1 MHTILDRGAQ
11 ADELDPITKDLA
23 DFTQTARGE
32 VRAWDQVGS
41 EQVGQGRRI
50 DAIGL
55 DPGRGDGPRLQ
66 WVSKHD
72 LSSVVL
78 ERVSEHWPDP
88 ASLEHHLGRF
98 DALSQ
103 QASQALGVVSDPTL
117 AEQRAPFV
125 KPREDRVPLVNIQP
139 EVLHDHLPRAD
150 LRTPRVPPLSCRWLS
165 WHHLS
170 ELRSSSPLP
179 RDRRAAEGDSRVV
192 RGSRLSELH
201 ETVSFNL
208 AAQVG
213 NSFVGDHHQGVC
225 TKHGPAP
232 SAARIAATGHSPAA
246 PTASGRRPQTPR
258 GFPRRPE
265 WPQG

>member
-72 LSSVVL
+72 
-78 ERVSEHWPDP
+78 
-88 ASLEHHLGRF
+88 LGRF

-170 ELRSSSPLP
+170 EL
-179 RDRRAAEGDSRVV
+179 
-192 RGSRLSELH
+192 
-201 ETVSFNL
+201 
-208 AAQVG
+208 
-213 NSFVGDHHQGVC
+213 
-225 TKHGPAP
+225 
-232 SAARIAATGHSPAA
+232 
-246 PTASGRRPQTPR
+246 
-258 GFPRRPE
+258 
-265 WPQG
+265 